1 MTETTYRVVQWATGN
16 IGTRSLRAVIEHPHM
31 TLAGVW
37 VHSEAKVGR
46 DAGSLCGLEN
56 VGVIATNKLDDVLA
70 LGADCVLYMPQ
81 YCDFEEICALLES
94 GANVVTTRG
103 EFHHP
108 ASIDAAVR
116 ARIEQACMI
125 GRTSIHSTGSSP
137 GFITEAVPIVLT
149 SIQRRLD
156 HLMIDE
162 YANLS
167 KRNSPTLLFELMGF
181 GAAPEDFDRR
191 RWSHGAVAFGP
202 TLRALAEAIGLPLD
216 SVASTGE
223 IAVARETTHIA
234 AGEIKA
240 GTVAGQRMI
249 VTGIRN
255 GESLLTFRANWFC
268 TEDLVPMWDL
278 RATGWRLTVAGD
290 APLDVEIRLDVPLE
304 HMGEL
309 SPGYTA
315 HRAVNAVPA
324 VCVAEPG
331 IRTTADLPQVVANFS
346 R

>member
-1 MTETTYRVVQWATGN
+1 M
-16 IGTRSLRAVIEHPHM
+16 
-31 TLAGVW
+31 
-37 VHSEAKVGR
+37 
-46 DAGSLCGLEN
+46 
-56 VGVIATNKLDDVLA
+56 
-70 LGADCVLYMPQ
+70 
-81 YCDFEEICALLES
+81 
-94 GANVVTTRG
+94 VTTRG

-116 ARIEQACMI
+116 ARVEQACGA

-137 GFITEAVPIVLT
+137 GFITEAVPLVLT

-156 HLMIDE
+156 RLMIDE

-181 GAAPEDFDRR
+181 GVAPEDFDRR
-191 RWSHGAVAFGP
+191 RWAHGAAAFGP
-202 TLRALAEAIGLPLD
+202 TLRVLAEAVGLPLD
-216 SVASTGE
+216 SVESTGE
-223 IAVARETTHIA
+223 IAVARETTRIA

-255 GESLLTFRANWFC
+255 GQTLLTFRANWFC
-268 TEDLVPMWDL
+268 TEDLVPAWDL

-309 SPGYTA
+309 SPGFTA
-315 HRAVNAVPA
+315 HRAVNAVPV
-324 VCVAEPG
+324 VCAAEPG
-331 IRTTADLPQVVANFS
+331 IRTTADLQQVVANLS